1 MTHTQE
7 ILTRKCGDQK
17 GEGWLLGSAKRN
29 DYQARILYPA
39 KQSFKSE
46 DEIKTFSDKT
56 KSSISKPILQEI
68 INRVLQA
75 TIKGQWTVT
84 QMHRKK

>member
-7 ILTRKCGDQK
+7 ILRKCGDQK
-17 GEGWLLGSAKRN
+17 WEGWLLGNAKGN

-39 KQSFKSE
+39 KQSFESE

-56 KSSISKPILQEI
+56 KFSISKPPTRN
-68 INRVLQA
+68 NRVLQA
-75 TIKGQWTVT
+75 TIKG
-84 QMHRKK
+84 R